1 MNGSN
6 LSTAAIPELVP
17 ATGIGGP
24 DRPAATA
31 GVATPLAD
39 VNRTPDAEVAIGAT
53 MVRVHAM
60 FHVDPDTR
68 RVQVSVVDENG
79 HLIRLIPPDSVAQM
93 LAAMASYPT
102 HP

>member
-1 MNGSN
+1 MNGSD

-17 ATGIGGP
+17 ATGIGAP
-24 DRPAATA
+24 ARSAPPAAE
-31 GVATPLAD
+31 PRSSAD
-39 VNRTPDAEVAIGAT
+39 VDGTPDAEIAIGAT

-93 LAAMASYPT
+93 LSAMAAYPT
-102 HP
+102 RS